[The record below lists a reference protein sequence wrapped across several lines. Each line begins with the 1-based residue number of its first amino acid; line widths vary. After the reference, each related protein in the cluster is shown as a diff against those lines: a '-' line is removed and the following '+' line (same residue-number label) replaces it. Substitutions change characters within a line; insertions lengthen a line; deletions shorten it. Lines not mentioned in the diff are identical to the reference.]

1 MISNRL
7 TGVQETLASTG
18 SALQWQISGG
28 TIYDGGIS
36 ELSPFTHYRQLK
48 IGVSTTS
55 VELSL
60 DNLTTF
66 ITDGDLPFVFLFA
79 IKMPSGGT
87 ITSSITENATVSAL
101 SAETKTISA
110 ATASVN
116 AEGVGSPQWSI
127 IRFNTGQVADV
138 PSPTFNISIT
148 IEPED
153 AGEFIYFTRPAFY
166 PKYEFLAQ
174 NASLEDLLGYL
185 PELFIETDFSITD
198 DLDLP
203 MFRYLDVATSQMNV
217 VSNNAVGYTFFDIS
231 EGYTEGNTDLESSLV
246 QTNNAD
252 LETLIWLAKFSGTVP
267 ITRFASSLETV
278 TEPFIL
284 ESSALDSAD
293 TLRVTSYSELN
304 PPAIDEEDQK
314 GLVKWQIDNGY
325 YGINAGSDNALKESA
340 KLMLIGTKT
349 VSLEYDYSTSPFEIN
364 VVTRWDETFGGDV
377 SLIGQSSP
385 LVLEA
390 VAKARPLGVLV
401 THEMVAP

>member
-1 MISNRL
+1 MITNRL
-7 TGVQETLASTG
+7 TGVQETLVFTG
-18 SALQWQISGG
+18 GSSQWQVSGG

-36 ELSPFTHYRQLK
+36 ELSPFTNYRQLK
-48 IGVSTTS
+48 IGVTS
-55 VELSL
+55 ATVELSL

-66 ITDGDLPFVFLFA
+66 DNDGDLPFVFLFA

-87 ITSSITENATVSAL
+87 ITSSITENVSVSTL

-116 AEGVGSPQWSI
+116 AEGVSSPQWSI
-127 IRFNTGQVADV
+127 VRFNTEIVADIE
-138 PSPTFNISIT
+138 SPTFNISIT
-148 IEPED
+148 IDPQD
-153 AGEFIYFTRPAFY
+153 TGEFIYFTRPAFY
-166 PKYEFLAQ
+166 PRYEFLAQ
-174 NASLEDLLGYL
+174 NASLSDLFGYL
-185 PELFIETDFSITD
+185 PELFIETDFSVTD

-217 VSNNAVGYTFFDIS
+217 ISNNAVGYTFFDIS
-231 EGYTEGNTDLESSLV
+231 EGYVEGNTDLESSLV
-246 QTNNAD
+246 ETNNAD
-252 LETLIWLAKFSGTVP
+252 LETLIWLAKFSGTLP

-278 TEPFIL
+278 TEPFVL
-284 ESSALDSAD
+284 DASTLDSAD

-304 PPAIDEEDQK
+304 PPAIDEEDQR

-325 YGINAGSDNALKESA
+325 YGINSGSDNALKESA

-364 VVTRWDETFGGDV
+364 VVTRWDETLGGDV
-377 SLIGQSSP
+377 ALIGQSSP

-390 VAKARPLGVLV
+390 VSKARPLGVLV

>member
-127 IRFNTGQVADV
+127 IRFNTDQVADV
-138 PSPTFNISIT
+138 LSPTFNISIT

-153 AGEFIYFTRPAFY
+153 TSEFIYFTRPAFY

-267 ITRFASSLETV
+267 ITRFASSLETD

-284 ESSALDSAD
+284 ETSELDSAD
-293 TLRVTSYSELN
+293 TIKITSYSELN

-325 YGINAGSDNALKESA
+325 YGINAGSDDALKESA

-364 VVTRWDETFGGDV
+364 VVTRWDETFGGDE
-377 SLIGQSSP
+377 SSIGQSSP

>member
-60 DNLTTF
+60 DNITTF

-127 IRFNTGQVADV
+127 IRFNTDQVADV
-138 PSPTFNISIT
+138 LSPTFNISIT

-153 AGEFIYFTRPAFY
+153 TSEFIYFTRPAFY

-267 ITRFASSLETV
+267 ITRFASSLETD

-304 PPAIDEEDQK
+304 PPAIDEEDQRS
-314 GLVKWQIDNGY
+314 LVKWQIDNGY
-325 YGINAGSDNALKESA
+325 YGINAGSDDALIESA

-364 VVTRWDETFGGDV
+364 VVTRWDETFGGDE
-377 SLIGQSSP
+377 SSIGQSSP

>member
-1 MISNRL
+1 
-7 TGVQETLASTG
+7 
-18 SALQWQISGG
+18 
-28 TIYDGGIS
+28 
-36 ELSPFTHYRQLK
+36 
-48 IGVSTTS
+48 
-55 VELSL
+55 
-60 DNLTTF
+60 
-66 ITDGDLPFVFLFA
+66 
-79 IKMPSGGT
+79 
-87 ITSSITENATVSAL
+87 
-101 SAETKTISA
+101 
-110 ATASVN
+110 
-116 AEGVGSPQWSI
+116 
-127 IRFNTGQVADV
+127 
-138 PSPTFNISIT
+138 
-148 IEPED
+148 
-153 AGEFIYFTRPAFY
+153 
-166 PKYEFLAQ
+166 
-174 NASLEDLLGYL
+174 
-185 PELFIETDFSITD
+185 
-198 DLDLP
+198 

-267 ITRFASSLETV
+267 ITRFASSLETD

-284 ESSALDSAD
+284 ETSELDSAD
-293 TLRVTSYSELN
+293 TIKITSYSELN

-325 YGINAGSDNALKESA
+325 YGINAGSDDALKESA

-364 VVTRWDETFGGDV
+364 VVTRWDETFGGDE
-377 SLIGQSSP
+377 SSIGQSSP

>member
-127 IRFNTGQVADV
+127 IRFNTDQVADV
-138 PSPTFNISIT
+138 LSPTFNISIT

-153 AGEFIYFTRPAFY
+153 TSEFIYFTRPAFY

-267 ITRFASSLETV
+267 ITRFASSLETD

-284 ESSALDSAD
+284 ETSELDSAD
-293 TLRVTSYSELN
+293 TIKITSYSELN
-304 PPAIDEEDQK
+304 
-314 GLVKWQIDNGY
+314 
-325 YGINAGSDNALKESA
+325 
-340 KLMLIGTKT
+340 
-349 VSLEYDYSTSPFEIN
+349 
-364 VVTRWDETFGGDV
+364 
-377 SLIGQSSP
+377 
-385 LVLEA
+385 
-390 VAKARPLGVLV
+390 
-401 THEMVAP
+401 HH

>member
-1 MISNRL
+1 MITNRL

-18 SALQWQISGG
+18 GALQWQISGG

-48 IGVSTTS
+48 IGVSTTA

-66 ITDGDLPFVFLFA
+66 INDGDVPFVFLFA

-87 ITSSITENATVSAL
+87 ITSSITENASISAL

-110 ATASVN
+110 KTASVN
-116 AEGVGSPQWSI
+116 AEGVSSPQWSI
-127 IRFNTGQVADV
+127 VRFNTEIVADIL
-138 PSPTFNISIT
+138 SPTFNISVT
-148 IEPED
+148 IEPEN

-166 PKYEFLAQ
+166 PRYEFLSQ
-174 NASLEDLLGYL
+174 NASLEDVFAYL
-185 PELFIETDFSITD
+185 PELFIETDFSVTD

-231 EGYTEGNTDLESSLV
+231 EGYVEGNTDLESSLV

-278 TEPFIL
+278 SDAFIL
-284 ESSALDSAD
+284 DSSTLDSLD
-293 TLRVTSYSELN
+293 TLKITSYLELN
-304 PPAIDEEDQK
+304 PPSIDEEDQRA
-314 GLVKWQIDNGY
+314 LVKWQIDNGY
-325 YGINAGSDNALKESA
+325 YGINAGSDDALIESA
-340 KLMLIGTKT
+340 KLMLVGTKT

-364 VVTRWDETFGGDV
+364 VVTRWDETFGGNE

-390 VAKARPLGVLV
+390 VSKARPLGVRV

>member
-1 MISNRL
+1 MITNRL

-18 SALQWQISGG
+18 SSLQWQVSGG

-36 ELSPFTHYRQLK
+36 ELSPFTNYRQLK
-48 IGVSTTS
+48 IGVTTTS

-66 ITDGDLPFVFLFA
+66 SNDGDLPFVFLFA

-138 PSPTFNISIT
+138 LSPTFNISIT
-148 IEPED
+148 IEPEE
-153 AGEFIYFTRPAFY
+153 ANEFIYFTRPAFY

-185 PELFIETDFSITD
+185 PELFIETDFSVTD

-217 VSNNAVGYTFFDIS
+217 VSNNAVGYTLFDIS

-246 QTNNAD
+246 QTNNAE

-267 ITRFASSLETV
+267 ITRFASSLEID
-278 TEPFIL
+278 TEPFVL
-284 ESSALDSAD
+284 DTSELDSAD
-293 TLRVTSYSELN
+293 TIKITSYSELN
-304 PPAIDEEDQK
+304 PPAIDEEDQRV
-314 GLVKWQIDNGY
+314 LVKWQIDNGY
-325 YGINAGSDNALKESA
+325 YGINAGSDDALKESA

-349 VSLEYDYSTSPFEIN
+349 VTLEYDYSTSPFEIN
-364 VVTRWDETFGGDV
+364 VVTRWDETFGGDA

>member
-1 MISNRL
+1 MITNRL

-18 SALQWQISGG
+18 GSLQWQVSGG

-36 ELSPFTHYRQLK
+36 ELSPFTNYRQLK
-48 IGVSTTS
+48 IGVTTTT

-66 ITDGDLPFVFLFA
+66 INDGDLPFVFLFA

-110 ATASVN
+110 KTASVN
-116 AEGVGSPQWSI
+116 AEGVSSPQWSI
-127 IRFNTGQVADV
+127 IRFNTGMVADV

-148 IEPED
+148 IDPED
-153 AGEFIYFTRPAFY
+153 ASEFIYFTRPAFY

-174 NASLEDLLGYL
+174 NASLEDFFAYL
-185 PELFIETDFSITD
+185 PELFIETDFSVAD

-217 VSNNAVGYTFFDIS
+217 VSNNAIGYTFFDIS
-231 EGYTEGNTDLESSLV
+231 EGYVEGDTDLESSLV

-252 LETLIWLAKFSGTVP
+252 LETLIWLAKFSGTLP

-278 TEPFIL
+278 TDPFIL
-284 ESSALDSAD
+284 DASTLDSAD
-293 TLRVTSYSELN
+293 TIKITSYSELN
-304 PPAIDEEDQK
+304 PPPLDEEDQK
-314 GLVKWQIDNGY
+314 VLVKWQIDNGY
-325 YGINAGSDNALKESA
+325 YGINAGSDDALIESA

-349 VSLEYDYSTSPFEIN
+349 VSLEYDYSTSAFEIN

-390 VAKARPLGVLV
+390 MAKARPLGVLV